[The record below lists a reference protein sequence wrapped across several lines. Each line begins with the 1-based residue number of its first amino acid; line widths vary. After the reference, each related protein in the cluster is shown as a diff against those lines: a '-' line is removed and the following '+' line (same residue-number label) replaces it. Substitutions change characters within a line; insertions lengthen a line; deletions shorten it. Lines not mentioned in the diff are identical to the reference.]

1 MELTEEEQ
9 MMQAIALS
17 LNDVSVAR
25 PGTGTLQS
33 VAPPDTPT
41 PQVSS

>member
-25 PGTGTLQS
+25 PATGTLHS
-33 VAPPDTPT
+33 EAPLDTPT